1 MKKELIKNDR
11 RKKYKGIGRQ
21 RLIIVQ
27 NKIILQPD
35 LNFLHQA
42 GRGAL
47 LALTNPSCNRELI
60 FSLRH
65 LLLYHNSLINN
76 GALSLVINKFLS
88 RHALDSYKKVF
99 FYYFLSVADFLGCDI
114 FYEYQLS

>member
-35 LNFLHQA
+35 LNFLRYQQ
-42 GRGAL
+42 
-47 LALTNPSCNRELI
+47 
-60 FSLRH
+60 
-65 LLLYHNSLINN
+65 
-76 GALSLVINKFLS
+76 LSLSFDRSYANDASGAGDTISIN
-88 RHALDSYKKVF
+88 
-99 FYYFLSVADFLGCDI
+99 
-114 FYEYQLS
+114 

>member
-35 LNFLHQA
+35 LNFLHQQ
-42 GRGAL
+42 
-47 LALTNPSCNRELI
+47 
-60 FSLRH
+60 
-65 LLLYHNSLINN
+65 
-76 GALSLVINKFLS
+76 LSLSFDRSYANDASGAGDTISIN
-88 RHALDSYKKVF
+88 
-99 FYYFLSVADFLGCDI
+99 
-114 FYEYQLS
+114 